1 MTEKLPD
8 LNAMRQSIAEKTET
22 PKSFEQRITELRAK
36 IEEAENS
43 SGQSN
48 FLETFLALSP
58 EEQAQEVNRVVR
70 NRDLSP
76 DSYTLEDRK
85 NELQETDSKPPVLRT
100 VRLQVWKD
108 ELQRLLENPDSTA

>member
-8 LNAMRQSIAEKTET
+8 LNAMRKSMSEKIEA
-22 PKSFEQRITELRAK
+22 PKSVEQRIAELRAK
-36 IEEAENS
+36 IEEAES
-43 SGQSN
+43 TSGQSN
-48 FLETFLALSP
+48 FLEAFLTLSP
-58 EEQAQEVNRVVR
+58 EEQVEEVNRVAR

-76 DSYTLEDRK
+76 GSYTLEDRK

-108 ELQRLLENPDSTA
+108 ELQQLLANPSSTA